1 MERLNDIYLEL
12 LGWLEYGGKPSEAI
26 WHPLY
31 YTYPWGLRFEL
42 GDPSLDDKDAYIR
55 SALDRGQRIWDEVFS
70 AEDEVL
76 VIFDATPEPKLK
88 QELKGCRMQRVRTR
102 CMPACPG
109 DETEYEEQYFYRY
122 LYSAPA
128 DGIPFRSILTRI
140 VEGEL
145 VARARVYSSAVYF
158 YNRTKK
164 LLFHPYDDRGADL
177 IGPDR
182 ERLRPYYQSLQ
193 ELLLDW
199 NREDMDRKW
208 RSRTVWLRVLIT
220 TTEEDRIRVVREEL
234 DRKLRGAQVIR
245 ESCQPYRKIEGWSEL
260 NLTID
265 SARPLKEIQYRLAG
279 KWEADTASPQI
290 HAEIFLPDVGFL
302 WVHE

>member
-12 LGWLEYGGKPSEAI
+12 LGWLEYRGKPSEAI

-42 GDPSLDDKDAYIR
+42 GDPALDDKAAYIR
-55 SALDRGQRIWDEVFS
+55 SALDRGQRIWQEVFS
-70 AEDEVL
+70 AGDEVL
-76 VIFDATPEPKLK
+76 VIFDATPEPALK
-88 QELKGCRMQRVRTR
+88 QALKDCRMQRIRTR

-122 LYSAPA
+122 LYTAPA
-128 DGIPFRSILTRI
+128 DRIPFRTILTRI

-145 VARARVYSSAVYF
+145 FAQTRVYSSAVYF

-182 ERLRPYYQSLQ
+182 ERLRPYYRSLQ
-193 ELLLDW
+193 EVLLNW

-208 RSRTVWLRVLIT
+208 KSRRVYIRVLT
-220 TTEEDRIRVVREEL
+220 TTMDEERIRIVRETL
-234 DRKLRGAQVIR
+234 ARKLRGT
-245 ESCQPYRKIEGWSEL
+245 ELTLHSYEPYWKTEGWGEL
-260 NLTID
+260 NLTIE
-265 SARPLKEIQYRLAG
+265 SARPLKDIQYRLAS
-279 KWEADTASPQI
+279 KWESDTADAQI
-290 HAEIFLPDVGFL
+290 LLPDVGFL

>member
-1 MERLNDIYLEL
+1 MERLNDIFLEL
-12 LGWLEYGGKPSEAI
+12 LNWLEYRGKPSEAI

-145 VARARVYSSAVYF
+145 VAQARVYSSAVYF

-182 ERLRPYYQSLQ
+182 ESLRPYYRGLN

-208 RSRTVWLRVLIT
+208 KTRTVHIRVLT
-220 TTEEDRIRVVREEL
+220 TVVAPKTEKR
-234 DRKLRGAQVIR
+234 LRDTLRQMFPDARMTDSGLTA
-245 ESCQPYRKIEGWSEL
+245 YWKYEGWGEL
-260 NLTID
+260 NVTMET
-265 SARPLKEIQYRLAG
+265 AQPLEKIKKRLADR
-279 KWEADTASPQI
+279 WESDTATEGIRLQ
-290 HAEIFLPDVGFL
+290 DVGFL
-302 WVHE
+302 WVRE